1 MSMDKP
7 WKIALVLLGIFIA
20 GALTGGAIVVRV
32 GRTMAV
38 KHAMPD
44 QWTPMQMKRLVD
56 RLDLTPEQMDQL
68 RPIVRRN
75 MNDLNRLRTYTFTE
89 TRSTIERMERDIA
102 EKLTPEQRERFERM
116 NKEMRERAQRFQQER
131 GGRQQ
136 QMAPGDGSRRF
147 GPSDGRERPM
157 RDRRSDEKPADG
169 PPDKPPGT

>member
-1 MSMDKP
+1 MDKP
-7 WKIALVLLGIFIA
+7 WKIALVLLGIFLA
-20 GALTGGAIVVRV
+20 GALTGGAIVVQL
-32 GRTMAV
+32 GRAMAV
-38 KHAMPD
+38 KRAMPE

-75 MNDLNRLRTYTFTE
+75 MNDLNRLRTYTLSE
-89 TRSTIERMERDIA
+89 TRSTIERMERDIS
-102 EKLTPEQRERFERM
+102 EKLTPEQRVRFERM

-136 QMAPGDGSRRF
+136 QMAPGDGPRRF
-147 GPSDGRERPM
+147 SPDDGRERPM
-157 RDRRSDEKPADG
+157 RDRRPDGKPADS